1 MDFKNSPPQTKPL
14 FFHDES
20 EIFKLMYILT
30 LKPKHT
36 KTFNAIK
43 EDNIS
48 KYVSILIE
56 GLPLNFWNNFT
67 FKNKLIHFRISSP
80 KINTCKEK
88 VPLQLVLLLQASAK
102 SNHCAIWFDKV
113 REPKSS
119 HSSNSFLSPS
129 VNSLQ
134 ITMVGIQNLTN
145 LGIKPHSI
153 AQLTPY

>member
-1 MDFKNSPPQTKPL
+1 MTK
-14 FFHDES
+14 S
-20 EIFKLMYILT
+20 EIVKQMYILT
-30 LKPKHT
+30 LKPKRI
-36 KTFNAIK
+36 KTFTARQ

-48 KYVSILIE
+48 KYVSILPE
-56 GLPLNFWNNFT
+56 GLPLNFWSNFI

-88 VPLQLVLLLQASAK
+88 VPLQLVLLLQGSAK
-102 SNHCAIWFDKV
+102 SNHGAIWFDKV

-119 HSSNSFLSPS
+119 HSSLSFLSPS

-134 ITMVGIQNLTN
+134 ITMVRIQNLTN
-145 LGIKPHSI
+145 LGIRPHST

>member
-1 MDFKNSPPQTKPL
+1 MDFKSSPPQTRPL
-14 FFHDES
+14 FYHDDF
-20 EIFKLMYILT
+20 EICQQRYILT
-30 LKPKHT
+30 LKPKRV
-36 KTFNAIK
+36 KTFNAIQ

-48 KYVSILIE
+48 KYISILIE
-56 GLPLNFWNNFT
+56 GLPLNFWNNSF

-88 VPLQLVLLLQASAK
+88 VPLQLVLLLQGSAK

-134 ITMVGIQNLTN
+134 IIMVGIQNLTN

-153 AQLTPY
+153 AQLTPC